1 MAITR
6 VFKSGNSQAVRLPTD
21 FKIKSGEVEIF
32 RRKNDI
38 IIREVPANLGKA
50 FSLLS
55 NLGKGFFGGGRK
67 DSPAQKRKF

>member
-6 VFKSGNSQAVRLPTD
+6 VFTSGNSQAVRLPTE
-21 FKIKSGEVEIF
+21 FKIKSGEVKIF

-38 IIREVPANLGKA
+38 IIREIPTNLGKA

-55 NLGKGFFGGGRK
+55 NLGKDFFKGGRK
-67 DSPAQKRKF
+67 DSVPQKRKF